1 MSVVD
6 LLFGK
11 DMGALKPAIVG
22 NGLAIILTVVCV
34 LPIVAIAAFSASAP
48 LDALFE
54 SLGVWLHNA
63 NSWTMP
69 EFDTRERFAKIG
81 FALRAVIIA
90 VGISFLYFWITNWL
104 NLGLAHV
111 RAPDAPGRESGIIEA
126 IQPWIFVGPTLVLL
140 LLFLLVPAFLTL
152 SLSFQ
157 EASGELTT
165 RNYAFLWDPAAL
177 GYAQFRYAMRNSLM
191 WLILV
196 PSVCISLGL
205 LIAVLADSVRWG
217 VVAKTFI
224 FVPMAISFVG
234 AAVIWRNIFAG
245 GGIEPL
251 VTINGATPSYQIGLL
266 KALLGHGAEYNEP
279 LYNLKFWGNFF
290 LMWILVWVQTG
301 FAMVIFSAAL
311 RGVPQDTIEAATID
325 GANPF
330 QMFFRVKLPQIYSTV
345 VVVWTTLVILVL
357 KVFDIPYALSAN
369 DDDKLLLA
377 TMMENARNNWSI
389 GGDNVDNLFAAIA
402 IMLML
407 TVIPNMVFNAWRI
420 RREQKGVN

>member
-1 MSVVD
+1 MRSMRP
-6 LLFGK
+6 LI
-11 DMGALKPAIVG
+11 AG
-22 NGLAIILTVVCV
+22 NGIAIFLTIVCL
-34 LPIVAIAAFSASAP
+34 LPITAILSLMVTAP
-48 LDALFE
+48 LDDMMASIGL
-54 SLGVWLHNA
+54 WLHHSF
-63 NSWTMP
+63 SWSAS
-69 EFDTRERFAKIG
+69 EFDTQLRFSKIG
-81 FALRAVIIA
+81 FALRIVVIA
-90 VGISFLYFWITNWL
+90 VGISFLYFAVSNWL
-104 NLGLAHV
+104 TMGLA
-111 RAPDAPGRESGIIEA
+111 RYSAKGSLGRQSTIIEA
-126 IQPWIFVGPTLVLL
+126 IQPWIFVGPALMLL
-140 LLFLLVPAFLTL
+140 LLFLLVPGFLTL
-152 SLSFQ
+152 KQSLQ
-157 EASGELTT
+157 EANGAFTT
-165 RNYAFLWDPAAL
+165 QNYAFLWDPSAL
-177 GYAQFRYAMRNSLM
+177 GYVQFRFAMRNSLM

-196 PSVCISLGL
+196 PTACISLGL

-224 FVPMAISFVG
+224 FVPLAISFVG

-245 GGIEPL
+245 GGIEAL
-251 VTINGATPSYQIGLL
+251 QAINGATPSYQIGLL
-266 KALLGHGAEYNEP
+266 KALLGHTAEYNEP

-345 VVVWTTLVILVL
+345 MVVWTTLVILVL

-377 TMMENARNNWSI
+377 VMMENARNNWSI

-407 TVIPNMVFNAWRI
+407 TVIPNMIFNAWRI
-420 RREQKGVN
+420 RREQKDIS